1 MVEQMKEQEGITEK
15 LKSENPLCWIGKM
28 NNIRNRAEELINR
41 ELIFALL
48 TITKNRNKI
57 T

>member
-1 MVEQMKEQEGITEK
+1 MKEQEGITEK